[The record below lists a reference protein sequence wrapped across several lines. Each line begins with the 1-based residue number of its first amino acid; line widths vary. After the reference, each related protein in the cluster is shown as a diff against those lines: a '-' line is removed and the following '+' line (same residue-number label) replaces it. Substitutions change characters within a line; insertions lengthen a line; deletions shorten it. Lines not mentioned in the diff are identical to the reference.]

1 MGSKAKLF
9 NQQHKIGSTFIYQPN
24 RALRGGLVV
33 RTVEAARDLKSAT
46 VVEINVAPY
55 FVNIE
60 SLTPPD

>member
-24 RALRGGLVV
+24 RALRGGSVV
-33 RTVEAARDLKSAT
+33 RTVDAARDLKSAT

-60 SLTPPD
+60 SLTPAD

>member
-24 RALRGGLVV
+24 RALRDGPVV

-60 SLTPPD
+60 SLTPTD

>member
-24 RALRGGLVV
+24 RVLRGGPVV
-33 RTVEAARDLKSAT
+33 RTVDTARDLKSAT

-60 SLTPPD
+60 SLTPTD

>member
-9 NQQHKIGSTFIYQPN
+9 NQQHAVGSAFIHQPN
-24 RALRGGLVV
+24 RTLRGGPAV
-33 RTVEAARDLKSAT
+33 RTVDVARDLKSET

-60 SLTPPD
+60 SLTPAG

>member
-24 RALRGGLVV
+24 RELRDGPVV
-33 RTVEAARDLKSAT
+33 RTVEAVRDLKSAT

-60 SLTPPD
+60 SLTPAG

>member
-9 NQQHKIGSTFIYQPN
+9 NQQHRIGSTFIYQPN
-24 RALRGGLVV
+24 RALRGGPVV
-33 RTVEAARDLKSAT
+33 RTVDTARDLKSAT

-60 SLTPPD
+60 SLTPTG

>member
-9 NQQHKIGSTFIYQPN
+9 NQQHAVGSAFIHQPN
-24 RALRGGLVV
+24 RALRGGPVV
-33 RTVEAARDLKSAT
+33 RTVEVARDLKSAT

-60 SLTPPD
+60 SLAPVG